1 MRVASNPWKSYQQV
15 ATQTAP
21 PGQLVL
27 MLYEGAARFLE
38 RAMAGF
44 DLDDPAES
52 NQAINNNILRAQD
65 IIFELNVTLN
75 VEQGGELAMTLRKLY
90 AYMDRRLMEAN
101 LKKDKATLKEVHG
114 RIVVL
119 RDAWAQ
125 MLNGQGQPLVEQPK
139 AATAL
144 AAA

>member
-1 MRVASNPWKSYQQV
+1 MRASSNPWKSYQQV

-52 NQAINNNILRAQD
+52 NQTISNNILRTQD

-75 VEQGGELAMTLRKLY
+75 IEQGGELAMTLRKLY
-90 AYMDRRLMEAN
+90 DYMDRRLMEAN
-101 LKKDKATLKEVHG
+101 LKKDKATVKEVHG
-114 RIVVL
+114 RLVVL

-125 MLNGQGQPLVEQPK
+125 MLNGVAQSRVEVPK
-139 AATAL
+139 ASAL

>member
-1 MRVASNPWKSYQQV
+1 
-15 ATQTAP
+15 
-21 PGQLVL
+21 

-44 DLDDPAES
+44 EMDDPAES
-52 NQAINNNILRAQD
+52 NQAISNNIIRAQD

-90 AYMDRRLMEAN
+90 DYMDRRLMDAN
-101 LKKDKATLKEVHG
+101 LKKEPATVKEVHG
-114 RIVVL
+114 RVVVL
-119 RDAWAQ
+119 RNAWAQ
-125 MLNGQGQPLVEQPK
+125 MLNGQGQSLVVEDLK
-139 AATAL
+139 AGAL

>member
-1 MRVASNPWKSYQQV
+1 MRVSTNPWQSYQQV
-15 ATQTAP
+15 ATKTAP

-27 MLYEGAARFLE
+27 MLYAGAAKFLE
-38 RAMAGF
+38 RALTGF
-44 DLDDPAES
+44 DIDDPAEA
-52 NQAINNNILRAQD
+52 NETINNNIIRAQE

-75 VEQGGELAMTLRKLY
+75 MNEGGELAKTLRSLY
-90 AYMDRRLMEAN
+90 DYMDRRLTEAN
-101 LKKDKATLKEVHG
+101 LKKDAAPVKEVLE

-125 MLNGQGQPLVEQPK
+125 MLNNQGA
-139 AATAL
+139 AATTDSTQPAL

>member
-38 RAMAGF
+38 RAMEGF
-44 DLDDPAES
+44 DLDDPAQS
-52 NQAINNNILRAQD
+52 MQMINNNIIRAQD
-65 IIFELNVTLN
+65 IVFELNVTLN
-75 VEQGGELAMTLRKLY
+75 LEQGGELAMTLRKLY
-90 AYMDRRLMEAN
+90 DYMDRRLMEAN
-101 LKKDKATLKEVHG
+101 LKKDLSVVKEVHG

-119 RDAWAQ
+119 REAWAQ
-125 MLNGQGQPLVEQPK
+125 MLNGQSAPVLEEPK
-139 AATAL
+139 SPAL

>member
-27 MLYEGAARFLE
+27 MLYDGAARFLE

-44 DLDDPAES
+44 EVDDPAES

-139 AATAL
+139 ATAL